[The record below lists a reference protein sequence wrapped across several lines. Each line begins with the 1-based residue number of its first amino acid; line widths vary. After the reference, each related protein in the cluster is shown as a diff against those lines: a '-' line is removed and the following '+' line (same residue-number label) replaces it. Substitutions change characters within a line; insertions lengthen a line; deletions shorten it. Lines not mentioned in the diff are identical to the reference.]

1 MIIGRSSEL
10 ETREDGAPIGQAR
23 KQQRRFVSEAA
34 FMSIGHFA
42 SIAAARQS
50 IMRQRRSY

>member
-10 ETREDGAPIGQAR
+10 ET
-23 KQQRRFVSEAA
+23 RFVSEAA